1 MDFQKV
7 IYENIE
13 EKKPYIYIYMYI
25 YVYIYIYM
33 YDEHSGEH

>member
-13 EKKPYIYIYMYI
+13 EKNPYIYIY
-25 YVYIYIYM
+25 IYI